1 VYRLLHQWVGLASSA
16 VLVVLAISGFF
27 LIHPGLLGGPME
39 STLALA
45 VNPNDADHMLRGTL
59 SGLYRS
65 VDGGANWEEVP
76 MLFHAEKVTDIV
88 YAPDDAD
95 RVYVVMEDL
104 GLIVSRDGG
113 VVWESVQ
120 LGFVPVAEGV
130 RLGRLTAG
138 RGGRIVLATSGGW
151 LKSGDGGKVWRPL
164 GDATEPG
171 RDLRT
176 LIHQLHTGYFFG
188 SGFYVVYDAAALGT
202 VLLAVTGLVIRRRR
216 SNQRN
221 SG

>member
-1 VYRLLHQWVGLASSA
+1 MYRLLHQWVGLASSA

-151 LKSGDGGKVWRPL
+151 LKSGDGAKCGARWAMRQNLAGICARLYISYTLAISLGAVSTSCTMQPHSGRYCWPL
-164 GDATEPG
+164 RGW
-171 RDLRT
+171 
-176 LIHQLHTGYFFG
+176 
-188 SGFYVVYDAAALGT
+188 
-202 VLLAVTGLVIRRRR
+202 
-216 SNQRN
+216 
-221 SG
+221 